1 MPIPVVAVAGACAA
15 TEPKSGADS
24 VAVDF
29 GAAPAPKLNMLMP
42 DPLNDEVDVCNEDAE
57 T

>member
-1 MPIPVVAVAGACAA
+1 MPADAVAGGCALA
-15 TEPKSGADS
+15 EPRAGIDE

-29 GAAPAPKLNMLMP
+29 GAAPAPKANMLVP
-42 DPLNDEVDVCNEDAE
+42 DPLNDELADCNDVE